1 MAESK
6 RVIYTGTMCFFE
18 GDIVNIFLKGA
29 DHRMVVGKLTMI
41 GTESFR
47 IDASERYHANIEE
60 HAISEIDLI
69 SLEERT
75 WA

>member
-6 RVIYTGTMCFFE
+6 RVIYTGTMSFFE

-29 DHRMVVGKLTMI
+29 DHKMVVGKLTMI
-41 GTESFR
+41 GSESFR
-47 IDASERYHANIEE
+47 IDASERYHANVEE
-60 HAISEIDLI
+60 HPISEIDLI